1 MKKVGRALLAAWAI
15 AGFLMFSYR
24 MVTGTDPGDPI
35 VIGDYVIFPAGD
47 RTNRARQDQ
56 GAPR

>member
-35 VIGDYVIFPAGD
+35 VIGDYVIFPERSD
-47 RTNRARQDQ
+47 SCTTSMD
-56 GAPR
+56 PR